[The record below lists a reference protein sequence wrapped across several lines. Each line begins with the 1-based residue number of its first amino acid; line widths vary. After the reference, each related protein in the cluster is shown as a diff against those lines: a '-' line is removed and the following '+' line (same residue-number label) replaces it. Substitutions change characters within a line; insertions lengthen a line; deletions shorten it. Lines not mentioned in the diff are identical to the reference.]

1 MNREVLYNAGNLSSQ
16 CSFVARFKLF
26 EHVARL
32 ILDAVDIASC
42 RRKLRFAH
50 PVRDGSIRVDEVSE
64 VTRIHHVRRPRRT
77 DGTPH

>member
-26 EHVARL
+26 EHVAHL

-50 PVRDGSIRVDEVSE
+50 PV
-64 VTRIHHVRRPRRT
+64 
-77 DGTPH
+77 